1 MRARHLCTEHT
12 QISRKTRREN
22 GRKILEIAPARA
34 GSQRPGPACGPG
46 RTGLSSGRRRG
57 RAGSCRLSRA
67 GSRGGGLSS
76 AQESVRGTPGIRQRG
91 GGICVLL
98 TPPLERAAELAQH
111 GLHPGRADQV
121 VVPQDPRA
129 ERAVGQQVVPLAV
142 KVPDI
147 SLST

>member
-1 MRARHLCTEHT
+1 M
-12 QISRKTRREN
+12 
-22 GRKILEIAPARA
+22 
-34 GSQRPGPACGPG
+34 
-46 RTGLSSGRRRG
+46 
-57 RAGSCRLSRA
+57 
-67 GSRGGGLSS
+67 
-76 AQESVRGTPGIRQRG
+76 
-91 GGICVLL
+91 LL